1 MITIKHP
8 FISGIADEPQAAAEG
23 QVLPSHWN
31 QNHALLVNAK
41 SLVGNSTQA
50 NGTSEEIAVRGNAV
64 LADSGLVV
72 GALSLTSTAPLNAYK
87 LITTDA
93 AGFAVYASSAEVS
106 HVDQVLGVALNSGT
120 ALQVQTM
127 GVVDNTGW
135 SWTPGSPLFVGVNG
149 DITTNPGT
157 GLFSQLV
164 GYAQSATRIFIRLGR
179 ATLRA

>member
-1 MITIKHP
+1 MIAIKHP
-8 FISGIADEPQAAAEG
+8 FVSNIADDPQAAADG

-41 SLVGNSTQA
+41 SLVGNSTQT
-50 NGTSEEIAVRGNAV
+50 NGTSEEIAVLGNAV
-64 LADSGLVV
+64 LSNSGLLV

-93 AGFAVYASSAEVS
+93 TGLAIYASSADVT

-120 ALQVQTM
+120 TLQVQTM
-127 GVVDNTGW
+127 GLVDNTGW
-135 SWTPGSPLFVGVNG
+135 SWTAGQPLFVGVNG
-149 DITTNPGT
+149 DITTNPNT

-179 ATLRA
+179 ATVRA